1 VEAAVAQLEFNVLY
15 VDDEVNLLSAFQR
28 VFKNDSFNVTTTHD
42 AELALELARTK
53 QFHVIASDYRMPV
66 LDGIEFLERTRET
79 SPDSL
84 RILITGM
91 CDFDAA
97 VEAINR
103 GKVYRFIGKPWNND
117 DLRTSIHQ
125 ALEYWRLKRENERLA
140 ELIQAR
146 NRELEELNYNLERVV
161 QKRTIDVLNGLV
173 SALDLR
179 DTETQN
185 HSRRVSLYA
194 VLVAE
199 RMGVSGTELLDV
211 ERGALLHDVGKIG
224 VRDSI
229 LLKPSK
235 LTDEEWVEMKLH
247 PELGYRVLDG
257 IEFLERAREVVLHHQ
272 ERFDGGGYPLGLRG
286 EAICLGARIF
296 SVVDTLDAMTCDRPY
311 RKALPYEAARAEIE
325 RCSGTQFD
333 PKVVEAFLE
342 IPKADFERIKQ
353 RLADE

>member
-1 VEAAVAQLEFNVLY
+1 MEQSEFNVLY

-28 VFKNDSFNVTTTHD
+28 VFKHDAFNVTTTHD
-42 AELALELARTK
+42 AELALELVQKK
-53 QFHVIASDYRMPV
+53 QFHVIASDFRMPV
-66 LDGIEFLERTRET
+66 LDGVEFLERTRRT
-79 SPDSL
+79 SPDAL

-97 VEAINR
+97 VDAINR

-117 DLRTSIHQ
+117 DLRASIFQ

-140 ELIQAR
+140 ELIQGR
-146 NRELEELNYNLERVV
+146 NQELEELNYNLERVV
-161 QKRTIDVLNGLV
+161 QKRTMDVLNGLI

-194 VLVAE
+194 SLVAE
-199 RMGVSGTELLDV
+199 RMGLGGTELMDI
-211 ERGALLHDVGKIG
+211 ERGALLHDIGKIG

-229 LLKPSK
+229 LLKPGK
-235 LTDEEWVEMKLH
+235 LTEEEWVEMRLH
-247 PELGYRVLDG
+247 PELGWKLLDG
-257 IEFLERAREVVLHHQ
+257 IDFLERARDVVLHHQ
-272 ERFDGGGYPLGLRG
+272 ERFDGQGYPGRRAS
-286 EAICLGARIF
+286 EQICLGARIF

-311 RKALPYEAARAEIE
+311 RKALPYETARAEIA

-333 PKVVEAFLE
+333 PRVVEVFLS
-342 IPKADFERIKQ
+342 IPEDDFHRIRRK
-353 RLADE
+353 LSDG